1 MPSGYLRLPV
11 LLLFSAC
18 RRRHALVTLLHTSKA
33 HGFIALLSTSKG
45 HGFSRAIK
53 IAPYVTALAA
63 EVRFTDSQ
71 AIPSYEP
78 TSSSAAVGE
87 YTERNMLR
95 ALALF
100 LCTLAISAPAQTKL
114 DTDAANLRYDD
125 LTADLATTP
134 PGPTH
139 DLFAGVLADRTNHLD
154 DAIQLLTPL
163 ASDTTLSPT
172 RLALV
177 LGSLADAN
185 LKLFHYAQASA
196 LYTRLLTEAPTGLPP
211 ALLKDDQDDADT
223 IKLLLKA
230 PPQTIDIPS
239 PVDIP
244 TKSDR
249 LKSITASLTV
259 HNITTPWILDTGA
272 NFSVVSESFARQL
285 GLTLSTGIAHT
296 QGATGAENPLRIAI
310 LDTLPIGTATL
321 HNVVLLVL
329 PDANL
334 TIGAG
339 RKSYTIPAILGYP
352 VFQALG
358 IIRFTHD
365 HHFQAG
371 PTLPLTGDSS
381 PIDPSPIYME
391 KLNILFSART
401 HNLSRPFLFD
411 SGADATTFF
420 LPYYRDFTA
429 DFLHEKQG
437 TRNGYGAGGTSTD
450 QVYVLDHV
458 DIELANRIID
468 LDHVAV
474 FKTPQNTLSD
484 EYEGSLG
491 RDLINSLDSLT
502 LDLIHDRV
510 YPGKPRN

>member
-1 MPSGYLRLPV
+1 
-11 LLLFSAC
+11 
-18 RRRHALVTLLHTSKA
+18 
-33 HGFIALLSTSKG
+33 
-45 HGFSRAIK
+45 
-53 IAPYVTALAA
+53 
-63 EVRFTDSQ
+63 
-71 AIPSYEP
+71 
-78 TSSSAAVGE
+78 
-87 YTERNMLR
+87 MLR
-95 ALALF
+95 VLALT
-100 LCTLAISAPAQTKL
+100 LCLSLPAAAQTFTPTQSKL
-114 DTDAANLRYDD
+114 DTDTAELRYDD
-125 LTADLATTP
+125 LALDLAATP

-154 DAIQLLTPL
+154 DAITLLTPL
-163 ASDTTLSPT
+163 ASDTSLSPT

-185 LKLFHYAQASA
+185 LKLFRYAQASA
-196 LYTRLLTEAPTGLPP
+196 LYTRLLTEAPSGLSP

-223 IKLLLKA
+223 IKLLLDA
-230 PPQTIDIPS
+230 PPQTIDINAPGTTLT
-239 PVDIP
+239 DIP
-244 TKSDR
+244 THSDH
-249 LKSITASLTV
+249 LKSITADLTV
-259 HNITTPWILDTGA
+259 HNITAPWILDTGA

-285 GLTLSTGIAHT
+285 GLTLSTGVAHT
-296 QGATGAENPLRIAI
+296 QGATGAENPLRVAI

-334 TIGAG
+334 TIQSGW
-339 RKSYTIPAILGYP
+339 KSHVIPAILGYP
-352 VFQALG
+352 VFQALSV
-358 IIRFTHD
+358 IRFTHD

-371 PTLPLTGDSS
+371 PTLPLTGDS
-381 PIDPSPIYME
+381 SPIYME

-420 LPYYRDFTA
+420 LPYYREFTA

-450 QVYVLDHV
+450 QVFILDHV
-458 DIELANRIID
+458 DLELANRIID
-468 LDHVAV
+468 LQHIAV
-474 FKTPQNTLSD
+474 FKNPQNTLSD

-491 RDLINSLDSLT
+491 RDFISSLDSLT

-510 YPGKPRN
+510 YPGRPRN

>member
-1 MPSGYLRLPV
+1 
-11 LLLFSAC
+11 
-18 RRRHALVTLLHTSKA
+18 
-33 HGFIALLSTSKG
+33 
-45 HGFSRAIK
+45 
-53 IAPYVTALAA
+53 
-63 EVRFTDSQ
+63 
-71 AIPSYEP
+71 
-78 TSSSAAVGE
+78 
-87 YTERNMLR
+87 MLR
-95 ALALF
+95 VLALT
-100 LCTLAISAPAQTKL
+100 LCLSLPAAAQTFTPTQSKL
-114 DTDAANLRYDD
+114 DTDTAELRYDD
-125 LTADLATTP
+125 LALDLAATP

-154 DAIQLLTPL
+154 DAITLLTPL
-163 ASDTTLSPT
+163 ASDTSLSPT

-185 LKLFHYAQASA
+185 LKLFRYAQASA
-196 LYTRLLTEAPTGLPP
+196 LYTRLLTEAPSGLSP

-223 IKLLLKA
+223 IKLLLDA
-230 PPQTIDIPS
+230 PPQTIDINAPGTTLT
-239 PVDIP
+239 DIP
-244 TKSDR
+244 THSDH
-249 LKSITASLTV
+249 LKSITADLTV
-259 HNITTPWILDTGA
+259 HNITAPWILDTGA

-285 GLTLSTGIAHT
+285 GLTLSTGVAHT
-296 QGATGAENPLRIAI
+296 QGATGAENPLRVAI

-334 TIGAG
+334 TIQSGW
-339 RKSYTIPAILGYP
+339 KSHVIPAILGYP
-352 VFQALG
+352 VFQALSV
-358 IIRFTHD
+358 IRFTHD

-371 PTLPLTGDSS
+371 PTLPLTGDS
-381 PIDPSPIYME
+381 SPIYME

-420 LPYYRDFTA
+420 LPYCREFTA

-450 QVYVLDHV
+450 QVFILDHV
-458 DIELANRIID
+458 DLELANRIID
-468 LDHVAV
+468 LQHIAV
-474 FKTPQNTLSD
+474 FKNPQNTLSD

-491 RDLINSLDSLT
+491 RDFISSLDSLT

-510 YPGKPRN
+510 YPGRPRN

>member
-1 MPSGYLRLPV
+1 
-11 LLLFSAC
+11 
-18 RRRHALVTLLHTSKA
+18 
-33 HGFIALLSTSKG
+33 
-45 HGFSRAIK
+45 
-53 IAPYVTALAA
+53 
-63 EVRFTDSQ
+63 
-71 AIPSYEP
+71 
-78 TSSSAAVGE
+78 
-87 YTERNMLR
+87 MLR
-95 ALALF
+95 VLALT
-100 LCTLAISAPAQTKL
+100 LCLSLPAAAQTFTPTQSKL
-114 DTDAANLRYDD
+114 DTDTAELRYDD
-125 LTADLATTP
+125 LALDLAATP

-154 DAIQLLTPL
+154 EAITLLTPL
-163 ASDTTLSPT
+163 ASDTSLSPT

-185 LKLFHYAQASA
+185 LKLFRYAQASA
-196 LYTRLLTEAPTGLPP
+196 LYTRLLTEAPSGLSP

-223 IKLLLKA
+223 IKLLLDA
-230 PPQTIDIPS
+230 PPQTIDINAPGTTLT
-239 PVDIP
+239 DIP
-244 TKSDR
+244 THSDH
-249 LKSITASLTV
+249 LKSITADLTV
-259 HNITTPWILDTGA
+259 HNITAPWILDTGA

-285 GLTLSTGIAHT
+285 GLTLSTGVAHT
-296 QGATGAENPLRIAI
+296 QGATGAENPLRVAI

-334 TIGAG
+334 TIQSGW
-339 RKSYTIPAILGYP
+339 KSHVIPAILGYP
-352 VFQALG
+352 VFQALSV
-358 IIRFTHD
+358 IRFTHD

-371 PTLPLTGDSS
+371 PTLPLTGDS
-381 PIDPSPIYME
+381 SPIYME

-420 LPYYRDFTA
+420 LPYYREFTA

-450 QVYVLDHV
+450 QVFILDHV
-458 DIELANRIID
+458 DLELANRIID
-468 LDHVAV
+468 LQHIAV
-474 FKTPQNTLSD
+474 FKNPQNTLSD

-491 RDLINSLDSLT
+491 RDFISSLDSLT

-510 YPGKPRN
+510 YPGRPRN